1 MLPSLAD
8 LTLLFVKA
16 LVGVL
21 SLWTFSQ
28 KNVFPET
35 RKILLSEEES
45 PFSVIEQKHT
55 LQGRPER
62 EVGKHKEGV
71 RDLF

>member
-1 MLPSLAD
+1 M
-8 LTLLFVKA
+8 
-16 LVGVL
+16 
-21 SLWTFSQ
+21 WTFSQ